1 MTKKINRKKYMD
13 EINKI
18 KVDIDRWKTDEVYA
32 SCIGFMD
39 LTSLNSTDTDSKIVS
54 MIDKVNA
61 FRQIYPKYPQVAAI
75 CLYPNFTALAKS
87 RLKDSNVNLAVVAAL
102 FPSSQ
107 GDIEVKVHECKKA
120 VEDGAREVDIVLSLR
135 YFLAGDMDSC
145 SEEIRKIKSA
155 IGNAHLKV
163 ILETGAI
170 KDPRL
175 IYSAS
180 MLSMEAGADFIKT
193 STGKMEPA
201 ATPEAAY
208 VMCSAIKD
216 FMAKSGKKI
225 GFKPAG
231 GIVTPEDAALYYAIV
246 DTVLGKEWLNSNLFR
261 IGASRLA
268 NNLLT
273 VLEGKE
279 VLYY

>member
-1 MTKKINRKKYMD
+1 MD
-13 EINKI
+13 ELNKI
-18 KVDIDRWKTDEVYA
+18 KTNIDKWKTKEVYT

-39 LTSLNSTDTDSKIVS
+39 LTSLNSTDTDSRIVS

-61 FRQIYPKYPQVAAI
+61 FRQIYPQYPQVAAI
-75 CLYPNFTALAKS
+75 CLYPNFAALAKS
-87 RLKDSNVNLAVVAAL
+87 RLKDDSVNLAVVAAL

-107 GDIEVKVHECKKA
+107 GALEVKVHECKKA
-120 VEDGAREVDIVLSLR
+120 VEDGADEVDIVLSLR
-135 YFLAGDMDSC
+135 YFLAGETERC
-145 SEEIRKIKSA
+145 SQEIREIKSA
-155 IGNAHLKV
+155 IGDSHLKV

-170 KDPRL
+170 KDPAL
-175 IYSAS
+175 IYKAS

-216 FMAKSGKKI
+216 FGAKSGKKI

-246 DTVLGKEWLNSNLFR
+246 DTVLGKEWLNSKLFR

-273 VLEGKE
+273 VLEGRE
-279 VLYY
+279 ILYY